1 MKNGMSAQAGFAAH
15 AAGSRLD
22 AGQFGHGTCAY
33 PWHVAD
39 VDTSRAGHAN
49 PTSMVITTDT
59 TKLRTRWPQETSP

>member
-15 AAGSRLD
+15 ADGSRLH
-22 AGQFGHGTCAY
+22 AGQFSGRGFCAY
-33 PWHVAD
+33 PWHAV
-39 VDTSRAGHAN
+39 VGTSRAGHVN